1 MPQIQ
6 QHLSVFSQMFDAEN
20 LSSFNCRIGPLN
32 VLGTG
37 RRASWCIQC
46 FDDVGWVAKRAS
58 GLSKTEWWDAGMVIC
73 LERGAHLHMA
83 QLMSLPLTVSCFS
96 KIHIGFT
103 FLVLIHLGSPGKRAV
118 KQVCRCVCVKWSRLC
133 KHV

>member
-37 RRASWCIQC
+37 GTASWRIQC

-58 GLSKTEWWDAGMVIC
+58 GL
-73 LERGAHLHMA
+73 
-83 QLMSLPLTVSCFS
+83 
-96 KIHIGFT
+96 
-103 FLVLIHLGSPGKRAV
+103 
-118 KQVCRCVCVKWSRLC
+118 
-133 KHV
+133 